1 MLSVDEALHE
11 LLKENIEEPELIKF
25 ISLFARR
32 MYATRTLGHWE
43 LFKQIQSVPG
53 DIVELGVYK
62 GETLLNFAR
71 FLEILC
77 PGDREK
83 VVYGFDHWQGL
94 QNFTQ
99 KDGWHPDSGNEEGG
113 WNPKEF
119 KSTLLKV
126 IDLFHRDSF
135 VPAKARIKLID
146 GNIIETAPDFVKEN
160 PGVRISLLH
169 FDCDMYE
176 PTLAGLKAFYSRV
189 VPGGI
194 VLFDEYGC
202 KNWPGETSAVEEFF
216 GPRLPKMQKFTWQ
229 STPGAWFVKQ
239 DGTV

>member
-1 MLSVDEALHE
+1 MVSFDEKLHQ
-11 LLKENIEEPELIKF
+11 LLRENIEEPELIKF
-25 ISLFARR
+25 ISVFSRR

-43 LFKQIQSVPG
+43 IFKKVYKLPG
-53 DIVELGVYK
+53 DIIELGVYK

-94 QNFTQ
+94 KNFTK
-99 KDGWHPDSGNEEGG
+99 KDGYFPESGNEEGG
-113 WNPKEF
+113 WNPESF
-119 KSTLLKV
+119 KLTLLKL
-126 IDLFHRDSF
+126 IDLFHEDSF
-135 VPAKARIKLID
+135 VPAKARIELVD
-146 GNIIETAPDFVKEN
+146 GDIKKTSADFVRDN

-176 PTLAGLKAFYSRV
+176 PTLAGLEAFYSKV

-194 VLFDEYGC
+194 ILFDEYAC
-202 KNWPGETSAVEEFF
+202 KSWPGETRAVEEFF
-216 GPRLPKMQKFTWQ
+216 GKNLPKMEKFPWQ
-229 STPGAWFVKQ
+229 STPGGWFVKQ
-239 DGTV
+239 EA